1 MNETNETPRRATLHV
16 CTTCRAGRTEPPWPG
31 RLLHDTLAVMP
42 LPAGLRLAGVE
53 CFANCDRACSAAIM
67 APGKW
72 SYLLGNLTPRHAAD
86 LLVYASAYLAS
97 ATGTVLPS
105 RRPASL
111 RSMVIGRMPPA
122 GGLAPRPAAE
132 AGA

>member
-1 MNETNETPRRATLHV
+1 MNETNETPLGATLHV

-42 LPAGLRLAGVE
+42 LPDGLRLAGVE

-72 SYLLGNLTPRHAAD
+72 SYLLGNLTSAHAAD
-86 LLVYASAYLAS
+86 LLVYASAYVAS

-111 RSMVIGRMPPA
+111 RSMVIGRIPPACALASPPPA
-122 GGLAPRPAAE
+122 GARA
-132 AGA
+132 